1 MILLSESQTNNRML
15 TSNRIMIQKERF
27 IYILFFLLIIIFAR
41 KKISI

>member
-1 MILLSESQTNNRML
+1 MILLSESQTNNQML
-15 TSNRIMIQKERF
+15 TPNRIMIQKERF